1 MHALP
6 TLLSR
11 VRRLAHRAEAPR
23 RRRAVAA
30 APTTRTA
37 RRQAAAR
44 TVAAR
49 TVAPTTAVVAVVALL
64 ASACGGG
71 ADETSPIQSA
81 ANPENRTVEAS
92 SLMSTRPG
100 AGIDAAGGILHG
112 SGECPEDP
120 ALGAPN
126 VRSIAWYGPDFDELA
141 TIGLETLDLDDPVLM
156 LESYVAEINRH
167 GGLNGHCFRVDAYIW
182 SLANPPESIG
192 RICAEMPP
200 TQPLAVMALGLDSFG
215 FQCLTAAAGIPA
227 VTILSPRTWAEMS
240 LGMAAGRYFDDRGT
254 REAQLA
260 GSLEVAARADG
271 IDVTDRIG
279 LLHISDSDR
288 EVAESTAERLG
299 LQLTAFA
306 AIPQAEAEVPEF
318 LAVTAAQWQNEGVTA
333 VATTAP
339 WEDVSG
345 FMTEAEALDWLPTWV
360 TSDLQTATLV
370 LDDAPDRQGRNLIQA
385 SAWRAPGDP
394 ISTLDQ
400 GCVSLRNT
408 SGAEVFGYRL
418 HTDAWIL
425 LNALCDL
432 LDITFSAV
440 SRADTPLTNESMA
453 AALAGSSLE
462 TPHGSLI
469 GFAAGSEFGPNR
481 LRALQA
487 DPDCALNPWGC
498 LRPVT
503 SWFELAPITPPTPP
517 AAPAEGAGSG

>member
-1 MHALP
+1 MHAFP
-6 TLLSR
+6 TPLSR
-11 VRRLAHRAEAPR
+11 VRRLARRTEAIR
-23 RRRAVAA
+23 RCRRTVAVTRAVTA
-30 APTTRTA
+30 TRTA
-37 RRQAAAR
+37 
-44 TVAAR
+44 
-49 TVAPTTAVVAVVALL
+49 VAVIATVALL
-64 ASACGGG
+64 ASACGGME
-71 ADETSPIQSA
+71 ETSPIQGA

-100 AGIDAAGGILHG
+100 AGIDAAGGVLHG
-112 SGECPEDP
+112 SSECPEDP
-120 ALGAPN
+120 APGDSN

-141 TIGLETLDLDDPVLM
+141 SIGLETLDLDDPVLM

-167 GGLNGHCFRVDAYIW
+167 GGLNGHCFRVDSYIW
-182 SLANPPESIG
+182 SLANPAESIG

-200 TQPLAVMALGLDSFG
+200 TQPLTVMALGMDSFA

-227 VTILSPRTWAEMS
+227 VTILSPRSWAEMS
-240 LGMAAGRYFDDRGT
+240 MGMAAGHYFDDRGT
-254 REAQLA
+254 REALLA
-260 GSLEVAARADG
+260 GSLEVAAGADG

-279 LLHISDSDR
+279 LLYTADSER
-288 EVAESTAERLG
+288 EVAEGTAERLG
-299 LQLTAFA
+299 LRLTAFA
-306 AIPQAEAEVPEF
+306 AVPQQEGEVPDF
-318 LAVTAAQWQNEGVTA
+318 LTVTAAQWQNEGVTA

-370 LDDAPDRQGRNLIQA
+370 LDDAPDRQARNLIQA

-425 LNALCDL
+425 LNSLCDL

-440 SRADTPLTNESMA
+440 SRAEIPLTNESMA
-453 AALAGSSLE
+453 AALANSSLE

-469 GFAAGSEFGPNR
+469 GFDAGSQFGPNR

-503 SWFELAPITPPTPP
+503 SWFELAPITPPAMT
-517 AAPAEGAGSG
+517 ATGAEGAAGG